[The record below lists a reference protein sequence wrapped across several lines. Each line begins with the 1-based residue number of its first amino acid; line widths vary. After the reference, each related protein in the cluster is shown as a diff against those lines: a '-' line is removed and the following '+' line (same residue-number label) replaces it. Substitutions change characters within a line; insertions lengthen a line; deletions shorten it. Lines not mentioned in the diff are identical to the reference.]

1 MTLEPWRSDPFADLI
16 EPFSRRGV
24 DLGLER
30 IRAALSELGH
40 PERHFAAVQVAGTN
54 GKGSICRLLQEA
66 LSAAGLRCGLYTSPH
81 LVSWCERIQLGPD
94 AIGVD
99 RLRALLTDL
108 RPLGLRHDLTPF
120 ELVTA
125 AAFVA
130 FAEAG
135 LEMAVL
141 EVGLGGRLDA
151 TTVHP
156 AREVVGFGA
165 IGMDHA
171 EVLGPDL
178 AAIAGEKAGILSRGC
193 LAISAPQHATA
204 AAVLEATAT
213 RSGAGLRWVQP
224 LAAPEDGG
232 PRLGLAGQIQRC
244 NGAVALA
251 MTEALRERGWA
262 IPPAAA
268 VAGLARCRWPGRLE
282 RRRHRGHRLLIDGA
296 HNPPAA
302 EALRQ
307 ELDQAAPGAA
317 RRWLIGIQRH
327 KDAPAMLPLLLR
339 PEDAAAVVALP
350 GHASWTAGELRQAC
364 ADLGCQLREIASPQ
378 AGLDWL
384 VASPEADAAAMPVVA
399 GSLLLV
405 AAVLPLLEPE
415 GGADVDPLHPG

>member
-1 MTLEPWRSDPFADLI
+1 MSPEPGRSDPFEDLI
-16 EPFSRRGV
+16 EPFSRRGI

-40 PERHFAAVQVAGTN
+40 PERSFAAVQVAGTN
-54 GKGSICRLLQEA
+54 GKGSICRMLHEA
-66 LSAAGLRCGLYTSPH
+66 LSSAGLRCGLYTSPH
-81 LVSWCERIQLGPD
+81 LLSWCERIQLGPD

-120 ELVTA
+120 ELVTV
-125 AAFVA
+125 AAFAA

-135 LEMAVL
+135 LEIAVL

-165 IGMDHA
+165 IGIDHA

-178 AAIAGEKAGILSRGC
+178 ASIAGEKAGILSRGC
-193 LAISAPQHATA
+193 LGISAPQNATA
-204 AAVLEATAT
+204 AAVLEATAS
-213 RSGAGLRWVQP
+213 RSGSSLRWVQP
-224 LAAPEDGG
+224 LASPEDGG
-232 PRLGLAGQIQRC
+232 PRLGLAGQMQRC

-251 MTEALRERGWA
+251 MTDALRERGWA

-268 VAGLARCRWPGRLE
+268 ADGLARCRWTGRLE
-282 RRRHRGHRLLIDGA
+282 RRRHRGHELLIDGA

-302 EALRQ
+302 EALRR
-307 ELDQAAPGAA
+307 ELDQTASGAA

-327 KDAPAMLPLLLR
+327 KDAPAMLRQLLR
-339 PEDAAAVVALP
+339 PGDTAALVPLP
-350 GHASWTAGELRQAC
+350 GHASWTQGELRQAS
-364 ADLGCQLREIASPQ
+364 AELGCPLGEIDTPQ

-384 VASPEADAAAMPVVA
+384 VAPTEVNKAATPVVA

-405 AAVLPLLEPE
+405 AAVLPLLEPQDA
-415 GGADVDPLHPG
+415 ADVDPRHPG